1 MRKIIII
8 SAIVLL
14 GISFSCSEDYL
25 EPTLAQEKAVE
36 TSIKTTEDIQGILY
50 AAYDQLT
57 ASDRKSVV

>member
-50 AAYDQLT
+50 AAYD
-57 ASDRKSVV
+57 